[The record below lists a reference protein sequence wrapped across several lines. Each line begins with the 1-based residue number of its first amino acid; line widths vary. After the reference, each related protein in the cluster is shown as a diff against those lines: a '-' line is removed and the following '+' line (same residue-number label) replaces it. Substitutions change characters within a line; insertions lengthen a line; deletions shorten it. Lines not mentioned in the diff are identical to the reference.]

1 MNALIRILAATALLT
16 SGAALAQVDVHVG
29 LPSIHFEVVPRL
41 IEVTAG
47 VQVVEDYDDEVFY
60 VDRHYYVRQGDTWY
74 RSRDHRGH
82 WVVVEHRYVPVTL
95 VKSPRGKYRRYRRHE
110 HREVHVVRE
119 EPRRESRRVVYVE
132 DDHHDHGKHKGHHG
146 KKHKD

>member
-1 MNALIRILAATALLT
+1 MRPF
-16 SGAALAQVDVHVG
+16 GAAGGACEGARMSSLYRDCARLFMVG
-29 LPSIHFEVVPRL
+29 FPGLHI
-41 IEVTAG
+41 
-47 VQVVEDYDDEVFY
+47 DDEVFY

-119 EPRRESRRVVYVE
+119 APRHETRRVVYVE
-132 DDHHDHGKHKGHHG
+132 DDHHDHGKHEGHHG
-146 KKHKD
+146 KKGHGGKKHKD